1 MFATTRLRR
10 DDTAQLDGATN
21 VSCPCAEGAEDVGCD
36 AVSATVFP
44 PLRVHLLGSTRV
56 GCGDRFLVSWLS
68 GRGRAI
74 FEYLIAN
81 RDAPIP
87 RERLMN
93 VFWPD
98 ASPDCAR
105 NSLNVAVH
113 GLRQSLRGVVA
124 DRSVVIHRNRS
135 YLIDPCVEVWFD
147 VDEFERRLVSG
158 RRHTEKGERRDA
170 ALDFEAAIGLYR
182 GDFLADSPYEDWAL
196 VARES
201 LRLAYLDG
209 LDALSALEFDSG
221 NYGGCVELCTKTLA
235 YDSCREEIH
244 RRLMRCYACRDQSH
258 LALRQYHRCVA
269 TLRAELGLQP
279 SASTTDLYQRIQRRE
294 RI

>member
-1 MFATTRLRR
+1 MFATPQLRP
-10 DDTAQLDGATN
+10 DDTAQLD
-21 VSCPCAEGAEDVGCD
+21 VSTTVSSLFPEGAEDVGSD
-36 AVSATVFP
+36 AVSAKVLP
-44 PLRVHLLGSTRV
+44 PMRVHLLGSTRV
-56 GCGDRFLVSWLS
+56 GCGERLLVSWLS

-81 RDAPIP
+81 RDGPIP

-124 DRSVVIHRNRS
+124 DRSVVTHRNRS
-135 YLIDPCVEVWFD
+135 YLIDPSVEIWLD

-158 RRHTEKGERRDA
+158 RRHAERGERRDA
-170 ALDFEAAIGLYR
+170 AQDFEAAITLYR

-196 VARES
+196 VAREG

-244 RRLMRCYACRDQSH
+244 RRLMRCYSCRDQPH

-269 TLRAELGLQP
+269 TLRAELGMQP
-279 SASTTDLYQRIQRRE
+279 STSTTDLYQRIQRRE
-294 RI
+294 VM